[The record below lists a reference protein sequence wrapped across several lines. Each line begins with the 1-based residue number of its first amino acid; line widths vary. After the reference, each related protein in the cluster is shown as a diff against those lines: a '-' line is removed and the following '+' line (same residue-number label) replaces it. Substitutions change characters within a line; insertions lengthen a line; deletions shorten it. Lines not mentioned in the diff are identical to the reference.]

1 MFLKLCLYHEFV
13 EEFMQ
18 GKEKVNEKKKGKKK
32 INVVKMLKLS
42 IGFPVVFLFFGKF
55 LHKS

>member
-18 GKEKVNEKKKGKKK
+18 GKEKVNEKKKKEKKDKGSEDAK
-32 INVVKMLKLS
+32 IIHRLPCR
-42 IGFPVVFLFFGKF
+42 FPVLW
-55 LHKS
+55 